1 MDDYTEQ
8 LEDAHDGDSVKPS
21 YEVAAVNPDV
31 ELDTQIEQM
40 MLKKGSLWECKS
52 CGKPTKLK
60 NNWKNHIETHIDGVS
75 HVCHICNKSSSTRIS
90 LAVHISAYIP
100 PHHPYPVHISAY
112 HSSQLFDCNTCG
124 TVGMSKMVFKGHKLT
139 HRKQSIV

>member
-8 LEDAHDGDSVKPS
+8 LEDTHDGDLVKS
-21 YEVAAVNPDV
+21 IYEVAAVNPDV

-52 CGKPTKLK
+52 CGKLTKLK

-90 LAVHISAYIP
+90 LAVHISAY
-100 PHHPYPVHISAY
+100 

-124 TVGMSKMVFKGHKLT
+124 TVGMTKMVFKGHKLT